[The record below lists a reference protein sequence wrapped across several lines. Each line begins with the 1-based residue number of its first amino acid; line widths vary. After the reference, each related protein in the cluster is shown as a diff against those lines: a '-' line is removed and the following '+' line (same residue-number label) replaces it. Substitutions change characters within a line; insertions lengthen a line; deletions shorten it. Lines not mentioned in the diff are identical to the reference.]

1 MVFCTSCGTPIRP
14 HVKFCGNCGT
24 KTDAGGEA
32 GDVFSSGMS
41 SGGRGGTSTGI
52 PTDMFAVPGTSM
64 QGTGL
69 NHLSAKRSTMNLQQ
83 ACQSLFKPN
92 SQVPVPG
99 AGKPNYTY
107 KPVHKKKQPK
117 IDLSKRWLAKTYMLP
132 TSATHPDV
140 TAEHRFIEFLPQE
153 NPLRQI
159 YNEFSGSSSSLKLKP
174 FREWQFGRR
183 EGKGYANDLVMIPA
197 NDLDFVTFK
206 QFYKGKTEVYC
217 LGAEDEVDDDDD
229 DDDLKGSEDE
239 LPDPNGSRYSIK
251 NLSAS
256 TDHAWTKDQPEH
268 ERRESD
274 NQSVTAI
281 SDDDEYNTEELQSPP
296 HQVKTRS
303 YKRKKDQPP
312 PKGAGQKDGKL
323 PKSSK
328 STRAA
333 KEPEHLTKDDTVAV
347 DELME
352 SLSKFVGLTTLKA
365 ELETFAKSIYMKR
378 LCGRQ
383 VGQQGLH
390 MMFIGNPGT
399 GKTTVA
405 TAVTGF
411 LHKLQVISKPVPTI
425 VQRGDL
431 VSKYIGQTTE
441 VTRNKI
447 DQSRGGVMVVDE
459 AYRLA
464 QADTSSSKDVGKEA
478 LEELMSVMEDG
489 DPIMIFAGY
498 PEEMASFLEVNPG
511 MKSRVAYRF
520 HFHDFSVGELAEI
533 MRFEIAN
540 MGLRLSPKAD
550 QDLPETIKKTT
561 TKKQRSEMNGRLA
574 RQAVVGAEKN
584 MYARCYPND
593 VDGCKTITQ
602 EDLDESLRTF
612 LSGR

>member
-1 MVFCTSCGTPIRP
+1 
-14 HVKFCGNCGT
+14 
-24 KTDAGGEA
+24 
-32 GDVFSSGMS
+32 
-41 SGGRGGTSTGI
+41 
-52 PTDMFAVPGTSM
+52 
-64 QGTGL
+64 
-69 NHLSAKRSTMNLQQ
+69 
-83 ACQSLFKPN
+83 
-92 SQVPVPG
+92 
-99 AGKPNYTY
+99 
-107 KPVHKKKQPK
+107 
-117 IDLSKRWLAKTYMLP
+117 
-132 TSATHPDV
+132 
-140 TAEHRFIEFLPQE
+140 
-153 NPLRQI
+153 
-159 YNEFSGSSSSLKLKP
+159 
-174 FREWQFGRR
+174 
-183 EGKGYANDLVMIPA
+183 
-197 NDLDFVTFK
+197 
-206 QFYKGKTEVYC
+206 
-217 LGAEDEVDDDDD
+217 
-229 DDDLKGSEDE
+229 
-239 LPDPNGSRYSIK
+239 
-251 NLSAS
+251 
-256 TDHAWTKDQPEH
+256 
-268 ERRESD
+268 
-274 NQSVTAI
+274 
-281 SDDDEYNTEELQSPP
+281 
-296 HQVKTRS
+296 
-303 YKRKKDQPP
+303 
-312 PKGAGQKDGKL
+312 
-323 PKSSK
+323 
-328 STRAA
+328 
-333 KEPEHLTKDDTVAV
+333 
-347 DELME
+347 ME